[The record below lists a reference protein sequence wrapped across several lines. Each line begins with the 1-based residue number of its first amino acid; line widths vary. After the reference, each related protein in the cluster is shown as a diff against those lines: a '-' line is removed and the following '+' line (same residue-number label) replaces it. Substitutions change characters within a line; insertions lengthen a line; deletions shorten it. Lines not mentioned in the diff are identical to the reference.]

1 MKKTELA
8 IGDSTEL
15 EISYYTGPARTRER
29 KYVQVVSNDVASG
42 FNRLEVTADVKP
54 RPDTLL
60 TLTYSPYVL
69 EFAGEKN
76 DKLREN
82 KVEFINTG
90 DEEYRFQILDY
101 PADFFEVKLSHE
113 TLKPGK
119 KIELKVKPVKNF
131 SPSIVKKSITL
142 KIEGEKEFRIT
153 IPLKKENPRIEIR
166 SQVEGR

>member
-29 KYVQVVSNDVASG
+29 KYVQVVSNDVMSG

-54 RPDTLL
+54 KPDTLL

-69 EFAGEKN
+69 EFVEGKKGKFEEK
-76 DKLREN
+76 
-82 KVEFINTG
+82 KVEFVNSG
-90 DEEYRFQILDY
+90 EDEYKLQILDY
-101 PADFFEVKLSHE
+101 PADFFEVKLNRD
-113 TLKPGK
+113 TLKPDK
-119 KIELKVKPVKNF
+119 RIELKVKPVKNF
-131 SPSIVKKSITL
+131 PTGTVKKSITL

-153 IPLKKENPRIEIR
+153 IPLKKEQPRKEIKL
-166 SQVEGR
+166 QVEGR